1 LDADLEKRIVL
12 SDRSHLILD
21 YHKSLD
27 IAREAKKAGKLG
39 TTKRGIGPAYEDR
52 ASRRGIRMADLL
64 EESCFEQKLSENLEE
79 KNFLLKN
86 YFQVEPVVIPEFKEK
101 YRKIREQIRPFVGDV
116 ALLLHNE
123 IQNGKKILYEGAQ
136 GVLLDLDYGTYP
148 YVTSSHTLPSQAAI
162 GLGCRMPK
170 DTLFL
175 GIVKAYA
182 TRVGEGPFPTE
193 LKDAMGEKLRQQG
206 REFGA
211 TTGRPRRCGWL
222 DLVAI
227 RYAIQVS
234 GIKNLAITKADV
246 LSGMGEVKVC
256 TSYSYKGKKL
266 DTYPAFTSILD
277 NVEPNYITLQGWSE
291 NLDTVKTAQGIPK
304 KLLAYLQF
312 IEKETGAKI
321 NLVSTGA
328 GREAVIDIHDAF

>member
-1 LDADLEKRIVL
+1 MAARLEK
-12 SDRSHLILD
+12 
-21 YHKSLD
+21 
-27 IAREAKKAGKLG
+27 
-39 TTKRGIGPAYEDR
+39 
-52 ASRRGIRMADLL
+52 
-64 EESCFEQKLSENLEE
+64 
-79 KNFLLKN
+79 
-86 YFQVEPVVIPEFKEK
+86 
-101 YRKIREQIRPFVGDV
+101 
-116 ALLLHNE
+116 
-123 IQNGKKILYEGAQ
+123 
-136 GVLLDLDYGTYP
+136 
-148 YVTSSHTLPSQAAI
+148 
-162 GLGCRMPK
+162 
-170 DTLFL
+170 
-175 GIVKAYA
+175 
-182 TRVGEGPFPTE
+182 
-193 LKDAMGEKLRQQG
+193 
-206 REFGA
+206 GA